1 MKKRK
6 YTTKV
11 KPEIPTETVQLK
23 SSGVKYSDLPIMLR
37 NGIEHIIEY
46 RRRLEVFDD
55 SVERKERAVRY
66 YEWRQGA

>member
-1 MKKRK
+1 MTKRK
-6 YTTKV
+6 YATKV
-11 KPEIPTETVQLK
+11 KPEIPPEIVQLQ
-23 SSGVKYSDLPIMLR
+23 SRGVKYSDLPIMLR

-66 YEWRQGA
+66 YEWRLR

>member
-6 YTTKV
+6 YATKV
-11 KPEIPTETVQLK
+11 KLEIPTENVQLK
-23 SSGVKYSDLPIMLR
+23 SSGVKYSDLPTTLR
-37 NGIEHIIEY
+37 NEIEHIIEY

-66 YEWRQGA
+66 YEWRLR